1 MSSEE
6 ATMSTDLTE
15 EAIRDAT
22 VLLAKHYGEAVQQGR
37 LKFYKRSERLMEVV
51 AGELVAQQ
59 YLTHDLANAV
69 VPKAV
74 GFVQRGGRW

>member
-1 MSSEE
+1 
-6 ATMSTDLTE
+6 MSTDLTE
-15 EAIRDAT
+15 EAIRDAA
-22 VLLAKHYGEAVQQGR
+22 VLLIEHYGEAVQQGR

-59 YLTHDLANAV
+59 YLTPDLANAA

-74 GFVQRGGRW
+74 VFVQRGGRW